1 MTPSFRAPS
10 AIRIRIAALIL
21 LCTFNA
27 IIWGTA
33 GKWEL
38 SLDALW
44 GPALCLALGVAF
56 ALNVLFGDRT
66 SASDRALGATRS
78 R

>member
-1 MTPSFRAPS
+1 MTRSLRAS
-10 AIRIRIAALIL
+10 STLRIRIAVLIL

-44 GPALCLALGVAF
+44 GPALCLLLGVAF

-66 SASDRALGATRS
+66 SALDRSSGAPRS